1 MAMTRFANIAK
12 ARESLAVKDGVHSEL
27 SYPNCR
33 IPMTL
38 VQIDPRVASFAELHT
53 FLCFDC
59 GDVRA
64 VERKTYAYKAT
75 AASPLNA
82 A

>member
-1 MAMTRFANIAK
+1 
-12 ARESLAVKDGVHSEL
+12 
-27 SYPNCR
+27 
-33 IPMTL
+33 MTL

-64 VERKTYAYKAT
+64 IEQDKSPYAQT
-75 AASPLNA
+75 AAPP
-82 A
+82 